1 MKLHGSFLFLLIL
14 SAGISCTLK
23 NERLSELTPAD
34 KSVITGMINQ
44 YNTAWLRN
52 DSAAI
57 MDLFAD
63 TAILI
68 PSGMDPIQGKSN
80 ISAFWWP
87 NDTSKTTIDDYKIS
101 VLEVHGNGDW
111 AYTLEEGRLQWTY
124 EKGAT
129 RFSRKQKSYEITIFN
144 KAMDQWKITR
154 RLWTDQV
161 LK

>member
-1 MKLHGSFLFLLIL
+1 
-14 SAGISCTLK
+14 
-23 NERLSELTPAD
+23 
-34 KSVITGMINQ
+34 MINQ

-63 TAILI
+63 PAILI

-101 VLEVHGNGDW
+101 DFQGNKN
-111 AYTLEEGRLQWTY
+111 LMRLPFLTRQWING
-124 EKGAT
+124 K
-129 RFSRKQKSYEITIFN
+129 
-144 KAMDQWKITR
+144 
-154 RLWTDQV
+154 
-161 LK
+161 